1 MVKKQ
6 TKWWQSKTI
15 WTGVGAMLTALGG
28 YLTGEM
34 SGQAAVQ
41 TAFTGLTGIF
51 LRMGM
56 LK

>member
-1 MVKKQ
+1 MAEKQ
-6 TKWWQSKTI
+6 WWRSKTI
-15 WTGVGAMLTALGG
+15 WTGAAAVLTALGG
-28 YLTGEM
+28 YLSGEM
-34 SGQAAVQ
+34 TGQVAVQ